1 MLNSLF
7 IVGALLI
14 GQIDQVE
21 GDVAVV
27 EYQKGD
33 VIEYREVA
41 VIKEK
46 CVPVEGQEV
55 LFDDQKIIVCLC
67 QAVIDETR

>member
-1 MLNSLF
+1 MLNSLI

-14 GQIDQVE
+14 GQIDQIE

-33 VIEYREVA
+33 TIEYREVA
-41 VIKEK
+41 IIKEK
-46 CVPVEGQEV
+46 CLPIEGQEV

-67 QAVIDETR
+67 QIEIDETR